1 MFKIESDVPYVSNRG
16 GRGRKPT
23 SFPFDNMD
31 VGDSFL
37 IPCDAQDKKVLD
49 SWRRKLR
56 VAKTR
61 YNEALLADASQGGDE
76 IELRTAVEKGGLRVW
91 MTA

>member
-1 MFKIESDVPYVSNRG
+1 MEFKIESNVPYEVKRG

-23 SFPFDNMD
+23 AFPFDDME

-37 IPCDAQDKKVLD
+37 IPCDPQDKKVLD

-56 VAKTR
+56 VAKKR
-61 YNEALLADASQGGDE
+61 YADK
-76 IELRTAVEKGGLRVW
+76 IELRTATEKGGLRVW
-91 MTA
+91 LILA

>member
-1 MFKIESDVPYVSNRG
+1 MNFKVESGIPFVSNRG

-23 SFPFDNMD
+23 AFPFDDMD

-37 IPCDAQDKKVLD
+37 IHCDSQSKKALD

-56 VAKTR
+56 VAKQR
-61 YNEALLADASQGGDE
+61 YNEALPKDE
-76 IELRTAVEKGGLRVW
+76 AHIELRTGVEKDGLRVW

>member
-1 MFKIESDVPYVSNRG
+1 MTFKIESGIPFAPTNRG

-23 SFPFDNMD
+23 AFPFDDMD

-37 IPCDAQDKKVLD
+37 IPCDPQDKKVLD

-56 VAKTR
+56 VAKQR
-61 YNEALLADASQGGDE
+61 YNEGLKLSDVE
-76 IELRTAVEKGGLRVW
+76 PIELRTGTEAGGLRVW
-91 MTA
+91 LTA

>member
-23 SFPFDNMD
+23 AFPFAEMD

-37 IPCDAQDKKVLD
+37 IPCDPQDKKALD
-49 SWRRKLR
+49 SWRRKVLAAKKKLGEGEFKTFR
-56 VAKTR
+56 VP
-61 YNEALLADASQGGDE
+61 E
-76 IELRTAVEKGGLRVW
+76 GLRVFCVN
-91 MTA
+91 

>member
-1 MFKIESDVPYVSNRG
+1 MFKIESDIPYVSNRG

-23 SFPFDNMD
+23 AFPFAEMD

-37 IPCDAQDKKVLD
+37 IPCDPQDKKALD

-56 VAKTR
+56 VAKKHVG
-61 YNEALLADASQGGDE
+61 EGFD
-76 IELRTAVEKGGLRVW
+76 IRTAVQKDGLRVW
-91 MTA
+91 CTA

>member
-1 MFKIESDVPYVSNRG
+1 MEFKVESNVPYEVKRG

-23 SFPFDNMD
+23 AFPFDAMD

-37 IPCDAQDKKVLD
+37 IPCDPQDKKVLD

-56 VAKTR
+56 VAKKR
-61 YNEALLADASQGGDE
+61 YADK
-76 IELRTAVEKGGLRVW
+76 IELRTATEKGGLRVW
-91 MTA
+91 LILA

>member
-1 MFKIESDVPYVSNRG
+1 MTFKVESNIPFVGNRG

-23 SFPFDNMD
+23 AFPFDDMD

-37 IPCDAQDKKVLD
+37 IPCEPQDRKVLD

-56 VAKTR
+56 IAKQR
-61 YNEALLADASQGGDE
+61 YNESLEAGSDH
-76 IELRTAVEKGGLRVW
+76 IELRTSVVQGGLRVW